1 MILRMESE
9 VGTQARGKGKAR
21 DRRKWTKQEEE
32 YLVEILEDLVRR
44 GYSRDN
50 GFKSGTHV
58 EVEKKFEEKLPG
70 CGIKANPHIESK
82 MKVLKKHYLLV
93 TDMLGHTGFGWNETL
108 KCVEVDKDDQWESY
122 LKVYVLSFLF
132 PNIYVCKCVNQ
143 M

>member
-9 VGTQARGKGKAR
+9 VGTQARGKEKAR

-32 YLVEILEDLVRR
+32 YLIEILEDLVRC

-58 EVEKKFEEKLPG
+58 KVEKKFEERLIG

-93 TDMLGHTGFGWNETL
+93 TDMLGHTRFGWNETL
-108 KCVEVDKDDQWESY
+108 KCVEVDTDDQWESY
-122 LKVYVLSFLF
+122 LNVYALLF
-132 PNIYVCKCVNQ
+132 RKLYIYIYLNESIT
-143 M
+143 